1 MTTRPTAQP
10 EGARPEPDEP
20 GNDADLEPARS
31 AARATAVAVIPFLL
45 LGLGLGVRT
54 FILAK
59 RARSQSDGNSSRS
72 APYSGIRI
80 AAAPHSTVH
89 VVSAPCLGHS
99 HVQIPTRLAASSP
112 ASLSRQPRGGAA
124 LRQRRGACATR

>member
-10 EGARPEPDEP
+10 EGARPEPAEP
-20 GNDADLEPARS
+20 GNDADLEPTRS
-31 AARATAVAVIPFLL
+31 AARATALAVIPFVL

-54 FILAK
+54 FVLAR
-59 RARSQSDGNSSRS
+59 RARSQSDRKSSPA

-89 VVSAPCLGHS
+89 VVSAPCLGRS
-99 HVQIPTRLAASSP
+99 HVQIPTRLASSTP
-112 ASLSRQPRGGAA
+112 PSLSRQPRGGAA
-124 LRQRRGACATR
+124 LRQR